1 MRFRGTLIGLILVAI
16 AGQAR
21 AQQKEKEERPTGL
34 PKKVEWTFNF
44 DAGLGAFGFN
54 HSLYTDVRPDPSGD
68 LSDNWFESYVKPAI
82 SGTLHTKKGE
92 FFGKFSGVGERTY
105 STPPPLVG
113 SEASSFKVED
123 LYLGWRSGKL
133 LSIGENTLEFTLG
146 RSQYKIG
153 RGLLLWDG
161 GGEGGSR
168 GGFWSNARKAWAFAG
183 VGRFHYKDNTVEAF
197 YLDRDEVPEAA
208 TNTKVWGLNYERTIG
223 KATTLGASYLHF
235 IADTAGAPVQLPA
248 RDGMNVYNLRA
259 YTAPLRKLPDLSFE
273 AEYAREDNGDLR
285 KSNAWN
291 VLAAYELSKVKW
303 KPKLS
308 YRYAVFQGDDPNTT
322 ADESFDM
329 LLPGFYDWG
338 TWWQGEI
345 GGEYFL
351 SNSNLISNQ
360 IRVHAT
366 PSESV
371 GAGLIFY
378 DFRLDQP
385 ATFGPGVTSSKLATE
400 LDGYCDWK
408 INGNFTASFVLALA
422 DPKQAA
428 EEGYGRTSSFT
439 YGMVYVSYSY

>member
-1 MRFRGTLIGLILVAI
+1 M
-16 AGQAR
+16 
-21 AQQKEKEERPTGL
+21 
-34 PKKVEWTFNF
+34 
-44 DAGLGAFGFN
+44 
-54 HSLYTDVRPDPSGD
+54 
-68 LSDNWFESYVKPAI
+68 
-82 SGTLHTKKGE
+82 
-92 FFGKFSGVGERTY
+92 
-105 STPPPLVG
+105 
-113 SEASSFKVED
+113 
-123 LYLGWRSGKL
+123 
-133 LSIGENTLEFTLG
+133 
-146 RSQYKIG
+146 
-153 RGLLLWDG
+153 
-161 GGEGGSR
+161 
-168 GGFWSNARKAWAFAG
+168 
-183 VGRFHYKDNTVEAF
+183 
-197 YLDRDEVPEAA
+197 
-208 TNTKVWGLNYERTIG
+208 NYERTIG

-235 IADTAGAPVQLPA
+235 IADTSGAPVQLPA

-408 INGNFTASFVLALA
+408 INGTFTASFVLALA